1 VSLEPAPGAAPVYLD
16 WNATTPPHPAVLDA
30 MRTAAEAAWG
40 NPASPHRAGRR
51 ARAVVEAVRERVAS
65 QLELSPRDVIFA
77 GSGTEANNLALRGAR
92 SLVLTRL
99 EHPSVVRVAEELER
113 CGGSVRWLPPPASG
127 RMEPAAFEEAL
138 HALEPAVRAST
149 VVVLAAANH
158 ETGVV
163 QPIPELAQRVH
174 ALGAR
179 LHVDA
184 AQALGKLDP
193 GAFAGG
199 DSYTVVAHKIR
210 GPQGV
215 AALAWRGAPQVL
227 PVLLGGTQER
237 GLRPGTQSAP
247 LIAGFGAALERV
259 DPKRYQRLAAWRDR
273 LEQSLGS
280 RGAVNGGGVER
291 LPHVS
296 NVSMVGW
303 TGEQLV
309 AALDL
314 EGVCIASGSACS
326 VGTSQPSAVIE
337 AMLGRERASAA
348 VRISMGDGTLEN
360 EVERAIVAFNRVLG
374 RKASSTSGGT

>member
-1 VSLEPAPGAAPVYLD
+1 MSVEPAPSAAPVYLD

-30 MRTAAEAAWG
+30 MRSAAELAWG
-40 NPASPHRAGRR
+40 NPSSPHRAGRK
-51 ARAVVEAVRERVAS
+51 ARALVEAVRERVAS
-65 QLELSPRDVIFA
+65 WLELSSRDVIFA
-77 GSGTEANNLALRGAR
+77 GSGTEANNLALRGAT

-113 CGGSVRWLPPPASG
+113 RGGAVRWLSPPASG
-127 RMEPAAFEEAL
+127 RMEPAAFAEAL
-138 HALEPAVRAST
+138 LALEPAVRTST
-149 VVVLAAANH
+149 VVALAAANH

-163 QPIPELAQRVH
+163 QPIPELAEQVH
-174 ALGAR
+174 SLGAR

-184 AQALGKLDP
+184 AQALGKLEP
-193 GAFAGG
+193 AAFAGA
-199 DSYTVVAHKIR
+199 DSYTVVAHKLR

-215 AALAWRGAPQVL
+215 AALAWRGAPRVL

-247 LIAGFGAALERV
+247 LIAGFGAALERL
-259 DPKRYQRLAAWRDR
+259 DPERYRPLSHWRDR
-273 LEQSLGS
+273 IEQALGN
-280 RGAVNGGGVER
+280 RAAVNGAGVAR

-296 NVSMVGW
+296 NVSIAGW

-337 AMLGRERASAA
+337 AMLGRARATAA
-348 VRISMGDGTLEN
+348 VRISLGESTLES
-360 EVERAIVAFNRVLG
+360 EVDRAIVAFNRVLE
-374 RKASSTSGGT
+374 RKTSGT